1 MIIQTS
7 LKSTSQQVI
16 VVLALIASALAVPKP
31 VLLAAAP
38 SYSYTER
45 FDKPALSYYSAPL
58 PSYYPAAPA
67 PYLHTPLAYS
77 APVAAY
83 PAGYA
88 LL

>member
-1 MIIQTS
+1 MF
-7 LKSTSQQVI
+7 KFVI

-58 PSYYPAAPA
+58 PSYYYNAAPA

-77 APVAAY
+77 APAAAY